1 MDTPG
6 RQDLEHRAGLPD
18 ALRVLLRDYPR
29 DIWESH
35 RNFDALT
42 RFWLQRHM
50 MFRDLLVKVQGE
62 TEAFLDGRSEARTY
76 GGRSARLTG
85 FLLNELHGH
94 HQIED
99 VQYFPVLSGLER
111 RLAPGFELL
120 DGDHHAL
127 DGHLHALAEDTNATL
142 QAIASGDG
150 AAARDAAGPLHRRL
164 ERFAGFLDRHLIDE
178 EELVI
183 PVILHHAPRF

>member
-1 MDTPG
+1 
-6 RQDLEHRAGLPD
+6 
-18 ALRVLLRDYPR
+18 
-29 DIWESH
+29 
-35 RNFDALT
+35 
-42 RFWLQRHM
+42 
-50 MFRDLLVKVQGE
+50 MFRDLLTRLQGE
-62 TEAFLDGRSEARTY
+62 TEAFLDRNAEARAY

-85 FLLNELHGH
+85 VLLNELHGH

-99 VQYFPVLSGLER
+99 IQYFPVLSGLER

-127 DGHLHALAEDTNATL
+127 DGHLHALADATNATL

-150 AAARDAAGPLHRRL
+150 VAARDAAGPLHRRL
-164 ERFAGFLDRHLIDE
+164 EGFAGFLDRHLIDE